1 VACEGRAGLCSAV
14 KHEAQR
20 ERRTTKTR
28 NAAEAFV
35 ALFFIYDLQLIKR
48 REDGKG
54 DYMPAFGVCLCIGE
68 RLAFDFGE
76 AADQELS
83 WRQRLSCEVEDRFA
97 DPDP

>member
-1 VACEGRAGLCSAV
+1 
-14 KHEAQR
+14 
-20 ERRTTKTR
+20 
-28 NAAEAFV
+28 
-35 ALFFIYDLQLIKR
+35 LIKR

-54 DYMPAFGVCLCIGE
+54 DYMPAIAVCLCIGE

-83 WRQRLSCEVEDRFA
+83 SPQRLSCEVEDRFA